1 MKKTWTGL
9 VAAAVATFAVSS
21 DLSAETVK
29 LTAAQPVVKP
39 GLEVVYAEAP
49 KKIKSLEQARE
60 LIDTIGA
67 PADPVPAFDFRDTND
82 GDPVMTANQPHNV
95 AAHLNGLMRI
105 DDPGVYQFEVYS
117 NDGVETKLAGE
128 TIGFFDG
135 VQGCEG
141 NGVVEVEIPE
151 AGWYELT
158 TLYFQKGGS
167 SCLMMK
173 WAKDGQELEWVP
185 NDIFGHN

>member
-1 MKKTWTGL
+1 MKTHLLTYAMVVTASSIG
-9 VAAAVATFAVSS
+9 VSAAA
-21 DLSAETVK
+21 AE
-29 LTAAQPVVKP
+29 LTAPLPIVKP
-39 GLEVVYAEAP
+39 GLKVTYAEAP

-60 LIDTIGA
+60 LIDTIGQ

-82 GDPVMTANQPHNV
+82 GDLVMTSSQPYNV
-95 AAHLNGLMRI
+95 AAELVGLIRI
-105 DDPGVYQFEVYS
+105 DEPGSYQFEVYS
-117 NDGVETKLAGE
+117 NDGAETKLGGQ

-141 NGVVEVEIPE
+141 NGVTKVEIPE

-158 TLYFQKGGS
+158 TLYFQKGGT

-173 WAKDGQELEWVP
+173 WGKDGQDLEWVP
-185 NDIFGHN
+185 NDIFGHR